1 MGVRS
6 RELGVKMLCNGK
18 RLAVSKIHRPMVVA
32 ALLAIAGTAGADRPP
47 IAPPP
52 NADQIVNQFQK
63 NGGVF
68 PGQRRNHAK
77 GLCISGY
84 FASSGDAARYSVAQ
98 VFAPGQRTPV
108 IGRLS
113 IPGTNP
119 YAWDDGTPIRGMA
132 LDFLQADGR
141 QWRTAMNAVPV
152 FPVATPAANYE
163 FIRAQ
168 QPDPATGKPDPNK
181 LAAFFASHPKAN
193 AFRIWDQT
201 AKPSVSYATVRYN
214 SLDAFY
220 FVDGRGHKQAVRW
233 SMSPEAAA
241 GNRAAPT
248 NAPDFL
254 AADLRQRLAQAPL
267 QWRLLVTLAGP
278 GDAID
283 DASVAWPANRRHVDA
298 GTLVILA
305 SHPQADGPCRDIS
318 FDPLVLPNGI
328 EPSSDPLLQDRA
340 ATYAESLRRRLSE
353 ERQRQDTARPPVP
366 AASSP

>member
-1 MGVRS
+1 MLLRRS
-6 RELGVKMLCNGK
+6 SRVVGSN
-18 RLAVSKIHRPMVVA
+18 RLPIVVA
-32 ALLAIAGTAGADRPP
+32 VLLAAAGIAGAASPAV
-47 IAPPP
+47 APPA
-52 NADQIVNQFQK
+52 NADQIVDQFQK

-77 GLCISGY
+77 GVCISGY

-98 VFAPGQRTPV
+98 VFVPGQRTPV

-119 YAWDDGTPIRGMA
+119 YAWDDATPIRGMA

-168 QPDPATGKPDPNK
+168 QPDPATGEPDPDK

-201 AKPSVSYATVRYN
+201 ARPSASYATVRYN

-220 FVDGRGHKQAVRW
+220 FVDGRGHRQAVRW
-233 SMSPEAAA
+233 SMLPEATA
-241 GNRAAPT
+241 GDRAPPT
-248 NAPDFL
+248 DDPDFL

-267 QWRLLVTLAGP
+267 QWRLVVTLAGP

-305 SHPQADGPCRDIS
+305 SQPQRDGPCRDLS

-328 EPSSDPLLQDRA
+328 EPSGDPLLRDRA
-340 ATYAESLRRRLSE
+340 ATYAESLRRRLGE
-353 ERQRQDTARPPVP
+353 ERQPQDTPRPPAP
-366 AASSP
+366 ATSSP